1 MGSCNFYANFLIVMK
16 PKNLNNFKR
25 LFYKTDKEQIMQI
38 MHHLNIKYLLSLY
51 KKAIHAQ
58 HATLAGDLGYPTKVD
73 MKTAYISVYQMVNY
87 DGCRFQA
94 SVKTLKDELKCREE
108 IGEVIPVNHTTPNGR
123 TIRINWQ
130 INKDYKKQ

>member
-1 MGSCNFYANFLIVMK
+1 MDSRNLHVNFLIIMK

-25 LFYKTDKEQIMQI
+25 LYYKTDKEQIMQI

-58 HATLAGDLGYPTKVD
+58 HVTLAWTWDYPTEDD

-87 DGCRFQA
+87 DGCQFQA
-94 SVKTLKDELKCREE
+94 SVKTLKDELKRREK
-108 IGEVIPVNHTTPNGR
+108 IGEVISENQPIPYSR
-123 TIRINWQ
+123 AFRINWQ
-130 INKDYKKQ
+130 INKDYKK

>member
-1 MGSCNFYANFLIVMK
+1 MGNSNWYVNFLIVMK
-16 PKNLNNFKR
+16 PKNLDNFKR
-25 LFYKTDKEQIMQI
+25 LYYKTDKEQIMQI

-58 HATLAGDLGYPTKVD
+58 RVTMAWTWDYPTED
-73 MKTAYISVYQMVNY
+73 DWKTAYISVYQMVNY

-94 SVKTLKDELKCREE
+94 SVKTLKDELKRREA

-123 TIRINWQ
+123 IIRINWR

>member
-25 LFYKTDKEQIMQI
+25 LYYKSDKEQIMQI

-58 HATLAGDLGYPTKVD
+58 HATLAGALDYPTKID

-94 SVKTLKDELKCREE
+94 SVKTLKDELKRREE
-108 IGEVIPVNHTTPNGR
+108 IGEIIPVNHITPNGR
-123 TIRINWQ
+123 IIRINWQ
-130 INKDYKKQ
+130 INKNYKK

>member
-1 MGSCNFYANFLIVMK
+1 MDSRNLYVNFLIIMK

-25 LFYKTDKEQIMQI
+25 LYYKTDKEQIMQI
-38 MHHLNIKYLLSLY
+38 LHHLNIKYLLSLY

-58 HATLAGDLGYPTKVD
+58 RVTLAWTWDYPTEDD

-87 DGCRFQA
+87 DGCQFQA
-94 SVKTLKDELKCREE
+94 SVKTLKDELKRREE
-108 IGEVIPVNHTTPNGR
+108 IGEVIPVNHTLPNGR
-123 TIRINWQ
+123 TFKMKWQ

>member
-1 MGSCNFYANFLIVMK
+1 MGRCNFYVDFLIVMK
-16 PKNLNNFKR
+16 SKNLNNFKR

-58 HATLAGDLGYPTKVD
+58 HATLVVDLDYPTKVD

-94 SVKTLKDELKCREE
+94 SVKTLKDELKRREE
-108 IGEVIPVNHTTPNGR
+108 IGEIIPVNHTTPNGR
-123 TIRINWQ
+123 IIRINWQ

>member
-1 MGSCNFYANFLIVMK
+1 MK

-25 LFYKTDKEQIMQI
+25 LYYKTDKEQIMQI

-51 KKAIHAQ
+51 KKAIHDQ
-58 HATLAGDLGYPTKVD
+58 HVAIAWTWDYPTADERKS
-73 MKTAYISVYQMVNY
+73 AYVSVYQMVNY

-94 SVKTLKDELKCREE
+94 SVKTLKDELKRREE
-108 IGEVIPVNHTTPNGR
+108 IGELIPVNHTKPNGR
-123 TIRINWQ
+123 IIRITWK

>member
-1 MGSCNFYANFLIVMK
+1 MK
-16 PKNLNNFKR
+16 QKNLNNLKR

-58 HATLAGDLGYPTKVD
+58 HATLAGDLDYPMKVD

-94 SVKTLKDELKCREE
+94 SVKTFKDELKRREE
-108 IGEVIPVNHTTPNGR
+108 IGEIIPVNYTLPNGR
-123 TIRINWQ
+123 TF
-130 INKDYKKQ
+130 KMK

>member
-1 MGSCNFYANFLIVMK
+1 MK

-25 LFYKTDKEQIMQI
+25 LYYKTDKEQIMQI

-51 KKAIHAQ
+51 KKAAHAQ
-58 HATLAGDLGYPTKVD
+58 HVAIAWTWDYPTIDEQKS
-73 MKTAYISVYQMVNY
+73 AYVSVYQMVNY

-94 SVKTLKDELKCREE
+94 SVKTLKDELKRREE
-108 IGEVIPVNHTTPNGR
+108 IGELIPVNHTTPNGR
-123 TIRINWQ
+123 IIRINWR

>member
-1 MGSCNFYANFLIVMK
+1 MK
-16 PKNLNNFKR
+16 SKNLNNFKR

-51 KKAIHAQ
+51 KKAIHVQ
-58 HATLAGDLGYPTKVD
+58 RATLAETWDCQTEVD

-94 SVKTLKDELKCREE
+94 SVKTLKDELKRREE
-108 IGEVIPVNHTTPNGR
+108 IGEVIPINYTLPNGR
-123 TIRINWQ
+123 TFKMKWQ

>member
-16 PKNLNNFKR
+16 PKNLNNLKR
-25 LFYKTDKEQIMQI
+25 LYYKTDKDQIMQI

-58 HATLAGDLGYPTKVD
+58 HATLAGTWDCPTED
-73 MKTAYISVYQMVNY
+73 SWKTAYVSVYQMVNY

-94 SVKTLKDELKCREE
+94 SVKTLKDELKHREK

-123 TIRINWQ
+123 IIRINWQ
-130 INKDYKKQ
+130 INKNYKK